1 MSEFRD
7 RRLLRRVAEGDQR
20 ALAELYERH
29 GGLIAMRLRRSGASV
44 TETEDVLQE
53 TFISAW
59 NSATGY
65 RGDGPVAAWLWSIA
79 RHRLHSTARSA
90 IRSRARELAVGS
102 PPEARNDEDGW
113 AAALDARQAI
123 DRLDP
128 DLRSAFEAVAIA
140 GLSVSSAAA
149 RLGVPEGTVK
159 SRVHRA
165 RTLLRKEM
173 T

>member
-1 MSEFRD
+1 MNEFRD

-29 GGLIAMRLRRSGASV
+29 ARLIAMRLRRSGASV
-44 TETEDVLQE
+44 TETEDILQE
-53 TFISAW
+53 TFLSAW

-79 RHRLHSTARSA
+79 RHRLNSTARSA
-90 IRSRARELAVGS
+90 ARSRAREVAVTS
-102 PPEARNDEDGW
+102 PSDVRSEEDGW
-113 AAALDARQAI
+113 ATALDARQAI

-128 DLRSAFEAVAIA
+128 DLRSAFEAVAIE
-140 GLSVSSAAA
+140 GLSVRSAAA

-165 RTLLRKEM
+165 RSLLRKEV